1 MSTVLDIKDVHF
13 AYQKQEI
20 LCSIN
25 LSIGAGDF
33 CALVGNNGSGKTTL
47 MRLILGF
54 LTPQMGSVNVH
65 VDSLG
70 YVPQTGLVSSSM
82 FPASVYEVV
91 AFRYKGCH
99 LYNLRSKTVYNKV
112 FHVLKKVDM
121 EHTIDQP
128 ISMLSGGQ
136 LQRVLIARELINNP
150 NLLLLDEPTNGLDTH
165 SITALFDI
173 LSNLNHEGMTIILV
187 NHNHDE
193 IKDRVTRVF
202 HLQDHH
208 LKEVTR

>member
-1 MSTVLDIKDVHF
+1 MNTVLDIKDVHF

-25 LSIGAGDF
+25 LKIESGDF
-33 CALVGNNGSGKTTL
+33 CALIGNNGSGKTTL

-54 LTPQMGSVNVH
+54 LTPQIGAVNLH
-65 VDSLG
+65 VDTLG
-70 YVPQTGLVSSSM
+70 YVPQTGLVSSAM

-91 AFRYKGCH
+91 AFRYKDCH
-99 LYNLRSKTVYNKV
+99 LFNLRSSAVYDQV
-112 FHVLKKVDM
+112 VRVLKKVKMDHVM
-121 EHTIDQP
+121 DQP

-150 NLLLLDEPTNGLDTH
+150 KLLLLDEPTNGLDTH
-165 SITALFDI
+165 SIATLFDI
-173 LSNLNHEGMTIILV
+173 LTTLNQEGMTLILV
-187 NHNHDE
+187 NHNHEE

-202 HLQDHH
+202 RLQDHH
-208 LKEVTR
+208 LKEVAS